1 MQAYQYDRAGLYAG
15 TTEADE
21 SPLEPGVYL
30 LPGGCTLVPP
40 PSPQEVPEDQWP
52 RFNGTAWVLVNR
64 PQPAAPTPA
73 EDPVAKLQAFL
84 AQNPDVAALLGNAG
98 Q

>member
-1 MQAYQYDRAGLYAG
+1 MTSKTAYQFDRAGMLTG

-30 LPGGCTLVPP
+30 LPANCTLVAPP
-40 PSPQEVPEDQWP
+40 EEWPADKWP
-52 RFNGTAWVLVNR
+52 RWMGRNWKLAIKPVSH
-64 PQPAAPTPA
+64 A
-73 EDPVAKLQAFL
+73 ESGIDPVAKLRDFL
-84 AQNPDVAALLGNAG
+84 NNNPDVAALMD